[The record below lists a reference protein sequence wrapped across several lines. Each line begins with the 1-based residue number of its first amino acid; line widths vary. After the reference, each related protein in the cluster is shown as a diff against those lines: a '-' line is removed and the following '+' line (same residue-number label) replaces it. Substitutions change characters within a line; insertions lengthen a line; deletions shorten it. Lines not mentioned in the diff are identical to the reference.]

1 MQEMGFK
8 GMSIVAVFSPDA
20 AIAVFVESPVL
31 IDVYYDLIDIANED
45 HEEEGDKNLSPE
57 EKEQKKKERREER
70 ERKDKEPKRATAS
83 SGTAHE
89 KGMTT
94 RQMLFAAHCK
104 QAAKSAAAKVKRFHT
119 GEKAFDSTCTY
130 TYARTAA

>member
-1 MQEMGFK
+1 MQEMDFK
-8 GMSIVAVFSPDA
+8 
-20 AIAVFVESPVL
+20 VFVESPVL

-45 HEEEGDKNLSPE
+45 HEEEGDKDLSPE

-119 GEKAFDSTCTY
+119 GEKAFDSTYTY
-130 TYARTAA
+130 TYARITA